1 MLSGPA
7 VSLLQRLYGL
17 TKSEAQV
24 ALLVMRGE
32 GLSPIAEKLSVSLT
46 TVRTHLRHVFE
57 KTGIHRQAELVR
69 LLATLD
75 PAAPVR

>member
-24 ALLVMRGE
+24 ALLAMRGE